1 MGWHPIC
8 KSKSN
13 QIVPR
18 PTDKSMPKGREK
30 KCQKEPLSKWSKS
43 WGRAHAK
50 ASAKAELPVGCR
62 EPAGRDQGAATQASP
77 PSPSHGPFCWKE
89 TFIFFN
95 SSFAPSPSPTFPSSE
110 LTSLIFLF
118 SVCPPDS
125 LRLFEWKFLMQMC
138 PATHFPV
145 LCFVKYLNWPVVWVY
160 NVYCVQT
167 FHPISPC

>member
-1 MGWHPIC
+1 MTP
-8 KSKSN
+8 N
-13 QIVPR
+13 LQIKVQLTNP
-18 PTDKSMPKGREK
+18 
-30 KCQKEPLSKWSKS
+30 CQKEPLSKWSKS
-43 WGRAHAK
+43 WGRAHVK

-77 PSPSHGPFCWKE
+77 PSSSHGPFCWKE
-89 TFIFFN
+89 TFIYPDIFQLKPRPPF
-95 SSFAPSPSPTFPSSE
+95 PTFPSSE

-125 LRLFEWKFLMQMC
+125 FRLFEWKFLMQMC

-160 NVYCVQT
+160 NLYTNIPSYLPLFDMELLTAKQQT
-167 FHPISPC
+167 HLAL

>member
-1 MGWHPIC
+1 MTP
-8 KSKSN
+8 N
-13 QIVPR
+13 LQIKVQLTNP
-18 PTDKSMPKGREK
+18 
-30 KCQKEPLSKWSKS
+30 CQKEPLFQWWKTS
-43 WGRAHAK
+43 GRAHVK

-95 SSFAPSPSPTFPSSE
+95 SSFAPPSPIFPSSE

-145 LCFVKYLNWPVVWVY
+145 LCFVKFLNWPVVWVY
-160 NVYCVQT
+160 SVTVYK
-167 FHPISPC
+167 HSILSPPVRHGIINC

>member
-13 QIVPR
+13 WQIHAKRSLFSNGQKVEAALTPR
-18 PTDKSMPKGREK
+18 PRQRPNCRWVAESPPVETKGRQLKPRPPLRPTGHFAEK
-30 KCQKEPLSKWSKS
+30 KKHLYT
-43 WGRAHAK
+43 R
-50 ASAKAELPVGCR
+50 
-62 EPAGRDQGAATQASP
+62 
-77 PSPSHGPFCWKE
+77 
-89 TFIFFN
+89 IFFN
-95 SSFAPSPSPTFPSSE
+95 SSLAPPSPTFPSSE

-125 LRLFEWKFLMQMC
+125 FRLFEWKFLMQMC

>member
-18 PTDKSMPKGREK
+18 PTDKSMPKGASF
-30 KCQKEPLSKWSKS
+30 QKTS
-43 WGRAHAK
+43 GRAHAK

-89 TFIFFN
+89 KTFIHPNIFQLKHR
-95 SSFAPSPSPTFPSSE
+95 SPLSHFSQLWIDLLDFPILSLPT
-110 LTSLIFLF
+110 
-118 SVCPPDS
+118 
-125 LRLFEWKFLMQMC
+125 RLFETLWMEVSDADV
-138 PATHFPV
+138 PSHPFPSLV
-145 LCFVKYLNWPVVWVY
+145 FCEVFKLTSCLGLQ
-160 NVYCVQT
+160 CDCIQT
-167 FHPISPC
+167 FHPISPCSTWNY